1 MGGPSRRSDLR
12 PPPLHHRIRIRIRP
26 PRLCANASPRC
37 PLPNLATPSSLLP
50 RPLYTH
56 TGSGEQQHD
65 LFVVPILA
73 GRVQGGGGGGDPRE
87 TAGEVGERINRVSG
101 GLAPEF
107 QTFPVNRRRGRGRG
121 GRGGQGGRGQ
131 GWNEG
136 QCLHKTAREAGEATG
151 CRFAENEPPRRLLCG
166 LRSPWLRALP
176 HEPRLKFNSN
186 SPRFL
191 HLLVRF
197 PSLVRSFVR
206 SYVRSQLARPALFN
220 FRRPSSSS
228 SSSLFPRWIV
238 LPCLPRGQRSS
249 PINSGMIAP
258 RISMSVSIRDFCNL
272 DEKFSRSSRIVVM
285 VILFE
290 VKIVPRVFHSVSLSL
305 LPLRPRFAST
315 KSSYDA

>member
-1 MGGPSRRSDLR
+1 MGAGRPGTTADTQWGDRVGGLTSDLR
-12 PPPLHHRIRIRIRP
+12 LCTTAFAFGFVRP
-26 PRLCANASPRC
+26 DCVLMPRLGVRYRTSRHP
-37 PLPNLATPSSLLP
+37 PPSSLLP

-73 GRVQGGGGGGDPRE
+73 GRVRGGGGGGDPRE

-206 SYVRSQLARPALFN
+206 LYVRSLARGHATRETCAF
-220 FRRPSSSS
+220 
-228 SSSLFPRWIV
+228 
-238 LPCLPRGQRSS
+238 
-249 PINSGMIAP
+249 
-258 RISMSVSIRDFCNL
+258 
-272 DEKFSRSSRIVVM
+272 
-285 VILFE
+285 
-290 VKIVPRVFHSVSLSL
+290 
-305 LPLRPRFAST
+305 
-315 KSSYDA
+315 